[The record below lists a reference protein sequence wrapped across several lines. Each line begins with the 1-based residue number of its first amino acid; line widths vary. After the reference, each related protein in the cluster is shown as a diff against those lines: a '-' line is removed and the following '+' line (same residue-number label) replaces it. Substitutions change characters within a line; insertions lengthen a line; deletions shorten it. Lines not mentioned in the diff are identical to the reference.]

1 MYDSREGI
9 EIRRRSKI
17 LTAVILI
24 LFLLFL
30 IILTTGCSTLDK
42 AFTEP
47 DLELEIIIEL
57 VAVFFVYSKVGLK
70 K

>member
-1 MYDSREGI
+1 MYNSKEGI

-17 LTAVILI
+17 LTVAILI

-30 IILTTGCSTLDK
+30 TILTTGCSTLDK

-47 DLELEIIIEL
+47 VLELIIITEPS
-57 VAVFFVYSKVGLK
+57 FKDY
-70 K
+70 

>member
-17 LTAVILI
+17 LTAVVLSV
-24 LFLLFL
+24 FVLFL
-30 IILTTGCSTLDK
+30 IMITTGCSTLDK

-47 DLELEIIIEL
+47 VLELIIVTEPS
-57 VAVFFVYSKVGLK
+57 FKDY
-70 K
+70 

>member
-47 DLELEIIIEL
+47 ALELEIITSLE
-57 VAVFFVYSKVGLK
+57 FKDY
-70 K
+70 

>member
-17 LTAVILI
+17 LTAVVLSV
-24 LFLLFL
+24 FVLFL
-30 IILTTGCSTLDK
+30 IMITTGCSTLDK

-47 DLELEIIIEL
+47 VLEVIIVTEPS
-57 VAVFFVYSKVGLK
+57 FKDY
-70 K
+70 

>member
-9 EIRRRSKI
+9 KIRRRSKI

-42 AFTEP
+42 AFTKP
-47 DLELEIIIEL
+47 VLELVIITEPS
-57 VAVFFVYSKVGLK
+57 FKDY
-70 K
+70 

>member
-1 MYDSREGI
+1 MYNSKEGI
-9 EIRRRSKI
+9 EIRRRFKI
-17 LTAVILI
+17 LTVAILI

-47 DLELEIIIEL
+47 VLELIIITEPS
-57 VAVFFVYSKVGLK
+57 FKDY
-70 K
+70 

>member
-17 LTAVILI
+17 LTAVVLSV
-24 LFLLFL
+24 FVLFL
-30 IILTTGCSTLDK
+30 IMITTGCSTLDK

-47 DLELEIIIEL
+47 ILELVIITEPS
-57 VAVFFVYSKVGLK
+57 FKDY
-70 K
+70 